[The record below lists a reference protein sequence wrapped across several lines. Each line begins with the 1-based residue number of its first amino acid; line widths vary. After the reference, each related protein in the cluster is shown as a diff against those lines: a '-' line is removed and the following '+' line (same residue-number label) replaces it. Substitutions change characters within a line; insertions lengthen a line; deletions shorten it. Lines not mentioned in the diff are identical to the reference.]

1 MKRLILTLGLLLVSA
16 ALLGTS
22 TFAWFS
28 MNKDVTINGMQIKAT
43 TPAYIYIS
51 SNSDMTG
58 RSNAVTAPTSLTT
71 VSPAST
77 KDLTNWFKGESDSAN
92 SSAIGEKEGYVAKT
106 SGDTLY
112 VNQTYYVQSPN
123 NDAANLKVNTI
134 TVSYT
139 GTASA
144 VNPALRVAV
153 KCGDTVLFF
162 APLSNATSTNAV
174 VKAGKSDVEGR
185 TETLTLVQKSAA
197 DTTATGTTT
206 ANYNATD
213 AGKNSVVITEMTAD
227 QIYTIEVYVYFDGED
242 TACTSVNALNL
253 NQLSVTLAFQAD

>member
-28 MNKDVTINGMQIKAT
+28 MNKDVTIKGMQVKAT

-51 SNSDMTG
+51 STSDMSG
-58 RSNAVTAPTSLTT
+58 RSNFVNASSTVAT

-77 KDLTNWFKGESDSAN
+77 KNLTNWFKGESDNAN
-92 SSAIGEKEGYVAKT
+92 SSAIGETGYVPKAP
-106 SGDTLY
+106 SDTLY

-123 NDAANLKVNTI
+123 NAVQNLKVNTI

-139 GTASA
+139 DKASA

-153 KCGDTVLFF
+153 KYDNTLLFF
-162 APLSNATSTNAV
+162 APLSNDTSTNAV
-174 VKAGKSDVEGR
+174 VKEGGSTVTGR
-185 TETLTLVQKSAA
+185 TEPLALVQKSAA
-197 DTTATGTTT
+197 DTNATGTTT
-206 ANYNATD
+206 ANYNNAKDT
-213 AGKNSVVITEMTAD
+213 GKNSVVIAEMTAD
-227 QIYTIEVYVYFDGED
+227 IIYTIEVYVYFDGED
-242 TACTSVNALNL
+242 TACNSMNAVNLS
-253 NQLSVTLAFQAD
+253 QLGVTLAFQAD

>member
-28 MNKDVTINGMQIKAT
+28 MNKEVTVNGMQVKAT

-51 SNSDMTG
+51 SNADMTG
-58 RSNAVTAPTSLTT
+58 RSNAVTAPTGLTT

-77 KDLTNWFKGESDSAN
+77 KDLTNWFTGKSDDASE
-92 SSAIGEKEGYVAKT
+92 SAIGATGYVAK
-106 SGDTLY
+106 SDSDTLY

-123 NDAANLKVNTI
+123 NAAANLKVNTI
-134 TVSYT
+134 TVTYT

-162 APLSNATSTNAV
+162 APLSTATSTNAV
-174 VKAGKSDVEGR
+174 VKAGNAEVADR
-185 TETLTLVQKSAA
+185 TETLTLVQKNSA

-206 ANYNATD
+206 ANYNSKD
-213 AGKNSVVITEMTAD
+213 AAKNSVVIADMAAD
-227 QIYTIEVYVYFDGED
+227 QIYTVEIYVYFDGED
-242 TACTSVNALNL
+242 AVCSSVSAVNL
-253 NQLSVTLAFQAD
+253 NQLGVTIAFKVDD

>member
-28 MNKDVTINGMQIKAT
+28 MNKDVTINGMQVKAT

-51 SNSDMTG
+51 SNSDMSG
-58 RSNAVTAPTSLTT
+58 RSNSVAAPSTVTT

-77 KDLTNWFKGESDSAN
+77 KDLINWFKGESDSAN
-92 SSAIGEKEGYVAKT
+92 SSAIGETGYVSKA
-106 SGDTLY
+106 SSDTLY
-112 VNQTYYVQSPN
+112 ANQTYYVQSPN
-123 NDAANLKVNTI
+123 NAVQNLKVNTI

-139 GTASA
+139 GTTSA

-153 KCGDTVLFF
+153 KCGDTILFF
-162 APLSNATSTNAV
+162 APLSTATSTNAV
-174 VKAGKSDVEGR
+174 VKAGGSTVTDR
-185 TETLTLVQKSAA
+185 TETLALVQKSAA

-206 ANYNATD
+206 ANYNAKDT
-213 AGKNSVVITEMTAD
+213 GKNSVVIAEMTAD
-227 QIYTIEVYVYFDGED
+227 TIYTIEVYVYFDGED
-242 TACTSVNALNL
+242 TACSSMNAVNL
-253 NQLSVTLAFQAD
+253 NQLGVTLAFQAD